1 MIRPLPPIT
10 VYYLIEGISSFFW
23 FMLSTAGA
31 LYAIQVAHLNP
42 VELVLVGTALE
53 VSALVFEVPT
63 GVLADAVSRRL
74 SVIVGTVIMG
84 VGFILWGAIPVFG
97 WIIVAQVIWA
107 LGFTFT
113 SGATEAWVAD
123 ESGQKEI
130 GRTYLRGSQIGY
142 AAGAVGIGATV
153 VIGGAFGL
161 QWPLLVAGA
170 GHLALAG
177 LLVVIMS
184 ERHFTPEPRGNRT
197 RRQTFGATLTAGLK
211 LLRGSPVLLTIVS
224 ITAIAGA
231 ASEAFDRL
239 WEFHLIDHFS
249 FPTAPALPLIA
260 WFGIINVTALLL
272 GVGAIE
278 ITRRRVKTDTHVGA
292 ARSLLTIDATLMVAL
307 VVFGLAGNIGLAVGA
322 YLTARMLRRLA
333 TPIRLTWI
341 NQGLTANVRATVISM
356 DSQADALGQIAGGP
370 LVGWIA
376 GGFGTRVAMVVV
388 SLLLT
393 PALYLYARTL
403 RAHGRDLADVPGND
417 SAAIG

>member
-1 MIRPLPPIT
+1 MIRPLPPIP
-10 VYYLIEGISSFFW
+10 VYYLIEGISAFFW

-31 LYAIQVAHLNP
+31 LYGIQVAHLSP

-74 SVIVGTVIMG
+74 SVIVGMLIMG
-84 VGFILWGAIPVFG
+84 IGFMLWGAIPSFG
-97 WIIVAQVIWA
+97 WIIAAQVVWA
-107 LGFTFT
+107 IGFTFT

-123 ESGQKEI
+123 ESGQNEI

-142 AAGAVGIGATV
+142 GAGAVGIGAAV
-153 VIGGAFGL
+153 LIGGTFGL

-170 GHLALAG
+170 GHLALAAF
-177 LLVVIMS
+177 LVIVMS
-184 ERHFTPEPRGNRT
+184 ERHFTPEPRGERT
-197 RRQTFGATLTAGLK
+197 RRQAYGATFSAGLR

-239 WEFHLIDHFS
+239 WEFHLLDHFS
-249 FPTAPALPLIA
+249 FPPALPLIA

-272 GVGAIE
+272 GVAAIE
-278 ITRRRVKTDTHVGA
+278 VTRRTVRTDTHVGA
-292 ARSLLTIDATLMVAL
+292 ARSLLGIDATLMVAL
-307 VVFGLAGNIGLAVGA
+307 VVFGLAGNIGLAVTA

-333 TPIRLTWI
+333 SPIRLTWI

-370 LVGWIA
+370 LLGWVA

-403 RAHGRDLADVPGND
+403 RAHGRDLAEVAEVSETAP
-417 SAAIG
+417 

>member
-1 MIRPLPPIT
+1 VIRPLPPIP
-10 VYYLIEGISSFFW
+10 VYYLIQGISSFFW
-23 FMLSTAGA
+23 FMLTTAGA
-31 LYAIQVAHLNP
+31 LYAIQIAHLSP

-53 VSALVFEVPT
+53 VSALIFEVPT

-84 VGFILWGAIPVFG
+84 IGFILWGAIPVFG
-97 WIIVAQVIWA
+97 WIIVAQVVWA
-107 LGFTFT
+107 IGVTFT

-142 AAGAVGIGATV
+142 GAGAVGIGAAV
-153 VIGGAFGL
+153 LIGGSFGL

-170 GHLALAG
+170 GHLALAVFLAG
-177 LLVVIMS
+177 VMT
-184 ERHFTPEPRGNRT
+184 ERHFTPEPRGERT
-197 RRQTFGATLTAGLK
+197 RRQAYGSTFSSGLR

-239 WEFHLIDHFS
+239 WEFHLLDHFS
-249 FPTAPALPLIA
+249 FPAAPALPLIA
-260 WFGIINVTALLL
+260 WFGLINISALLL
-272 GVGAIE
+272 GVAAIE
-278 ITRRRVKTDTHVGA
+278 VTRRWIQTDTHVGA
-292 ARSLLTIDATLMVAL
+292 ARSLLAIDATLMVAL
-307 VVFGLAGNIGLAVGA
+307 VVFGLAGNIGLAVSA

-333 TPIRLTWI
+333 APIRLTWI
-341 NQGLTANVRATVISM
+341 NQGLTTNVRATVISM

-370 LVGWIA
+370 LLGWIA

-403 RAHGRDLADVPGND
+403 RKRGHALVETAE
-417 SAAIG
+417 A

>member
-1 MIRPLPPIT
+1 MIRALAPIP
-10 VYYLIEGISSFFW
+10 VYYLIQGISAFFW

-31 LYAIQVAHLNP
+31 LYGIQVAHLTP

-84 VGFILWGAIPVFG
+84 IGFVLWGAIPAFG
-97 WIIVAQVIWA
+97 WIIVAQVVWA
-107 LGFTFT
+107 LGVTFT

-123 ESGQKEI
+123 ESRADDI
-130 GRTYLRGSQIGY
+130 GRVYLRGSQIAYG
-142 AAGAVGIGATV
+142 AGALGIGGTV
-153 VIGGAFGL
+153 VIGSLLGL
-161 QWPLLVAGA
+161 QWPLLTAGI
-170 GHLALAG
+170 GHLVLAAF
-177 LLVVIMS
+177 LVVVMP
-184 ERHFTPEPRGNRT
+184 ERHFTPDPRGDRT
-197 RRQTFGATLTAGLK
+197 RRQAFGATLMAGLR
-211 LLRGSPVLLTIVS
+211 LVRNSPVLLTIVS

-239 WEFHLIDHFS
+239 WEFHLLDHFS
-249 FPTAPALPLIA
+249 FPLTPQLPLIA

-272 GVGAIE
+272 GVAAIE
-278 ITRRRVKTDTHVGA
+278 FTRRRVVTDTHVGA
-292 ARSLLTIDATLMVAL
+292 ARSLLTIDTLLMVAL
-307 VVFGLAGNIGLAVGA
+307 VAFGLAGNLGLAVGA

-356 DSQADALGQIAGGP
+356 EAQADALGQIAGGP
-370 LVGWIA
+370 LLGWIA

-393 PALYLYARTL
+393 PALYLYSRTL
-403 RAHGRDLADVPGND
+403 RTRGRDLAAVPD
-417 SAAIG
+417 R